1 MVSNGN
7 KPCFL
12 KYEITNVKVLCVSH
26 CANKDAFSAAIHL
39 IIAFHLMSKM
49 IKTEDNIHYFN
60 SLNTNISY
68 TAFRYQI
75 ISKIV
80 ICYQLNIIIH
90 DLQLYRSCTT
100 LRTGTNLTLI
110 SLISSYANSSKK
122 CIDQPIICNN
132 GFANRTF
139 IEFLTKIKLS
149 SIVYFGLC

>member
-1 MVSNGN
+1 MLKSHA
-7 KPCFL
+7 FL
-12 KYEITNVKVLCVSH
+12 IVRIKMHLVLQYIWSSLSIWWVKWSKQKIIYIT
-26 CANKDAFSAAIHL
+26 L
-39 IIAFHLMSKM
+39 ILWTQTFLI
-49 IKTEDNIHYFN
+49 
-60 SLNTNISY
+60 
-68 TAFRYQI
+68 FRYQI

-149 SIVYFGLC
+149 SIVYFGLCWSIT